1 MNRRTWCLQGLLLSG
16 VVIALCSGCD
26 SSKPVASG
34 PPQPAPTTA
43 TEPATKMPGPPSPKM
58 PGPPTTV
65 EAPAVSPLPSA
76 SPQPTETSAPATLP
90 VTPPEPPSTPTE
102 VVKAEKGVAA
112 QGRSL
117 DQHEGFVVTPI
128 KTFFAVREI
137 ADFNIRVPAALNLYK
152 AENDN
157 KVPQTYAEFEE
168 KILKPNQIKLPRL
181 PPNATYEW
189 DPETE
194 TLNVRRPVQKN

>member
-1 MNRRTWCLQGLLLSG
+1 MIRRTWCLQGLLLSG
-16 VVIALCSGCD
+16 VLIALCSGCGG
-26 SSKPVASG
+26 SKPVASG
-34 PPQPAPTTA
+34 PPQSAPTI
-43 TEPATKMPGPPSPKM
+43 EPTKMPGPPPKM
-58 PGPPTTV
+58 PGPPVATPQV
-65 EAPAVSPLPSA
+65 SPEAPVVSPIPPA
-76 SPQPTETSAPATLP
+76 GPQPTETTAPATLP
-90 VTPPEPPSTPTE
+90 ATPPEPPATPTE
-102 VVKAEKGVAA
+102 VVEAKKGVAA

-168 KILKPNQIKLPRL
+168 KILKPNKIKLPRL

-194 TLNVRRPVQKN
+194 TLNVRRPVK